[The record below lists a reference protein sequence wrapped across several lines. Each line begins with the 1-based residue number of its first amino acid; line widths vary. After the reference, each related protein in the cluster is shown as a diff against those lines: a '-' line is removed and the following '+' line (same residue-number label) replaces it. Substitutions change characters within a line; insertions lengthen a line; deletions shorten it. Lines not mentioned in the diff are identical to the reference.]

1 MGESH
6 AKREGRGE
14 EGRGGSSVE
23 KLRSH
28 LLHIF
33 ALVCRQTRMPMCCST
48 GKLAGIANLAADA
61 KTSEPNEGGRR
72 NTSRKGFGG
81 GVWVKRRSERNN
93 RGNDA
98 SA

>member
-6 AKREGRGE
+6 AKEGRGG

-23 KLRSH
+23 KLRSN
-28 LLHIF
+28 LLHF
-33 ALVCRQTRMPMCCST
+33 LLWSADRLEMPMCCST

-72 NTSRKGFGG
+72 NTSMKDFGG
-81 GVWVKRRSERNN
+81 GVWVRRRSERNN